1 MKNKNYI
8 TKTIPLFQKI
18 ILFIFK
24 SNLLPKPTVVQL
36 LYNHRQSSLIDFDTD
51 DPSVASVPQT
61 QQIPPSVPVSL
72 NDNWANF
79 DSTPTPVVTKLM
91 PFSQAPSSG
100 ANLLDMLSELS
111 VPASVNN
118 PQMSLFGTNPH
129 PPPPPPPPAGG
140 APPSVFVP
148 GGGNNGVCCG
158 ILMFF
163 LYEFK
168 ISNDLCCLCV
178 QDLFTSSYSF
188 SFLCSRVVP
197 VL

>member
-118 PQMSLFGTNPH
+118 PQMSLFGTNP
-129 PPPPPPPPAGG
+129 PPPPPAAAAG

-148 GGGNNGVCCG
+148 GGGVVN
-158 ILMFF
+158 
-163 LYEFK
+163 LY
-168 ISNDLCCLCV
+168 DDDGPV
-178 QDLFTSSYSF
+178 VGF
-188 SFLCSRVVP
+188 SGWLNYWGCEAR
-197 VL
+197 LAGR